1 MITSPTDGTSTS
13 NNKPTISGTAEANS
27 TVKVYDGT
35 TLIGTVTADGSGN
48 WTLTPSTGLADGT
61 HAITATATDAA
72 GNVSPVSNTVNI
84 TIYEASSIE
93 QHGIYSGSSSGNLI
107 VSSNNVTNG
116 IPVTMAMIV
125 DAGSLNPKINWSVD
139 DNTKITVDNTSFKE
153 YKIADDGTI
162 GSATSLTID
171 DSGNIT
177 GLSMENG
184 KRYLIVYSITPVTT
198 GTVNLTATADE
209 TSSKY
214 VNLTIG
220 AQPDLF

>member
-1 MITSPTDGTSTS
+1 MKITK
-13 NNKPTISGTAEANS
+13 NKKRLLKKISLLTYFLLLISLINISEFTVFDAN
-27 TVKVYDGT
+27 
-35 TLIGTVTADGSGN
+35 
-48 WTLTPSTGLADGT
+48 
-61 HAITATATDAA
+61 AA
-72 GNVSPVSNTVNI
+72 SNTVN
-84 TIYEASSIE
+84 TTTYEASSIE
-93 QHGIYSGSSSGNLI
+93 QHGIYSGSSGGNLI
-107 VSSNNVTNG
+107 VGSNNVTNG
-116 IPVTMAMIV
+116 IPMTMAMIV

-139 DNTKITVDNTSFKE
+139 DNTKIIVDNTSFKE

-162 GSATSLTID
+162 GIATSLTID

-177 GLSMENG
+177 GISMENG

-198 GTVNLTATADE
+198 GTVKLTATSDE

>member
-1 MITSPTDGTSTS
+1 
-13 NNKPTISGTAEANS
+13 
-27 TVKVYDGT
+27 
-35 TLIGTVTADGSGN
+35 
-48 WTLTPSTGLADGT
+48 
-61 HAITATATDAA
+61 
-72 GNVSPVSNTVNI
+72 
-84 TIYEASSIE
+84 
-93 QHGIYSGSSSGNLI
+93 
-107 VSSNNVTNG
+107 
-116 IPVTMAMIV
+116 MAMIV

-209 TSSKY
+209 ASSKY